1 MGGCQWF
8 GKSTIF
14 KLVGQ
19 GGLTKKANK
28 LQEDS
33 RCKGIQGK
41 HPKQKLNEYA

>member
-19 GGLTKKANK
+19 GGLSKKATK
-28 LQEDS
+28 VQEDS
-33 RCKGIQGK
+33 RCKEYRENIQSR
-41 HPKQKLNEYA
+41 N